1 MRGHPCNDASG
12 PALGVPAEDSGLMSV
27 DRNRWNLNCPSIF
40 RTILHLVS
48 TPKANLHPNTSGEL
62 HC

>member
-27 DRNRWNLNCPSIF
+27 RSRQEPLEP
-40 RTILHLVS
+40 
-48 TPKANLHPNTSGEL
+48 
-62 HC
+62 